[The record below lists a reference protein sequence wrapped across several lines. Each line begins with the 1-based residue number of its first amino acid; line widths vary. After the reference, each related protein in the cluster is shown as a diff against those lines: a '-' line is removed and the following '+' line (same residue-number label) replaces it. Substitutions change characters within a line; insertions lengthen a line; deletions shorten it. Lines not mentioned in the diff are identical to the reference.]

1 MGIEP
6 TTDIVCPPLDL
17 KSRRPTRTY
26 PLPIFRLKDFLF
38 KVNPLTPRPE
48 TQNLPSVRA
57 ARALGLSQAALA
69 PKPWDRQKGQW
80 LTIERGPCHRFHFSV
95 RTRIAGLEL
104 FEMVRK
110 IPFLNF
116 FRELKL

>member
-1 MGIEP
+1 
-6 TTDIVCPPLDL
+6 
-17 KSRRPTRTY
+17 
-26 PLPIFRLKDFLF
+26 
-38 KVNPLTPRPE
+38 
-48 TQNLPSVRA
+48 
-57 ARALGLSQAALA
+57 
-69 PKPWDRQKGQW
+69 

-95 RTRIAGLEL
+95 RSRIAGLEL

>member
-38 KVNPLTPRPE
+38 EVKRFEGFVIFSSIHDRGSLKFSRTFVGSDD
-48 TQNLPSVRA
+48 PS
-57 ARALGLSQAALA
+57 
-69 PKPWDRQKGQW
+69 
-80 LTIERGPCHRFHFSV
+80 
-95 RTRIAGLEL
+95 
-104 FEMVRK
+104 
-110 IPFLNF
+110 
-116 FRELKL
+116 